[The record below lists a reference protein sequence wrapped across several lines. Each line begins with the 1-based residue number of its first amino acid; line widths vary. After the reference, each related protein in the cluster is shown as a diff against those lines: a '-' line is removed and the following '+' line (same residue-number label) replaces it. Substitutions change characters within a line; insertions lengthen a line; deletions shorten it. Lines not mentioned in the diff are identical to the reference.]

1 VTTELSESPPEQ
13 DLTPDDDG
21 RPIHWVTVA
30 HYFNLDD
37 AYLARL
43 RLDEEDIPCYI
54 ADERTTGMFWH
65 YAIALGGAKIKVPI
79 ESAER
84 AADTLASNVR
94 PSNAEFVSHVGAC
107 PRCGS
112 TDLRSGRT
120 ARRMLG
126 MFMLVGTFLIINPV
140 VALIGIAAGI
150 YFIVTTLTTV
160 CEECG
165 YEWRASPQ
173 RGFDVLPTNQDR
185 ESD

>member
-1 VTTELSESPPEQ
+1 VTTELSESPPEH
-13 DLTPDDDG
+13 DLAPDDEG

-30 HYFNLDD
+30 HFFNLDD

-43 RLDEEDIPCYI
+43 RLDEEDIPCFI
-54 ADERTTGMFWH
+54 ADEHVTGMLWH
-65 YAIALGGAKIKVPI
+65 YAVALGGAKIKVPI

-84 AADTLASNVR
+84 AADTLASNVQA
-94 PSNAEFVSHVGAC
+94 SNAEFVSHVGTC
-107 PRCGS
+107 PRCRS
-112 TDLRSGRT
+112 THLRRGRT

-126 MFMLVGTFLIINPV
+126 MFMLVAYFLVINPL
-140 VALIGIAAGI
+140 VALIGIAAGV

-173 RGFDVLPTNQDR
+173 RGFEVLPANQDR